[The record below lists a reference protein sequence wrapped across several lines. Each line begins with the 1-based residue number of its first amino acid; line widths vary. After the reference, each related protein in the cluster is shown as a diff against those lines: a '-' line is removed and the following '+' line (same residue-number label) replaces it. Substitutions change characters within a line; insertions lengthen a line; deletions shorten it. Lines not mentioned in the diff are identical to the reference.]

1 MSSRGAMIMNP
12 FELNM
17 ELQYACQQYYAFDN
31 PKMSDAE
38 YDFKFNQL
46 KEWVNNNPE
55 EAKKITNLVT
65 DSIGYAPLNIFET
78 VKHETP
84 MISLDNVFST
94 EDFVAWASKIYRDYP
109 NAQLA
114 TEYKYDGVAC
124 SVHYINGELVLG
136 ATRGDG
142 ATGENITENVRTI
155 RNLPKTIPYKGKMEV
170 RGEVVIPKAAFEAMN
185 QEIEEK
191 GGYTFATPRNA
202 AAGSLRQK
210 SPAITATR
218 PLIFLAYS
226 LHGDILDT
234 MEDMSDVFKF
244 LKEQGF
250 TFGMDYDGYP
260 CNSDVDAVLS
270 WYLRIIGSRS
280 NLPWDIDG
288 IVVKVHDLKT
298 QRELG
303 ELHRVPRWAIAYKF
317 PAEWGLG
324 FIGDIE
330 WQIGRTGKLTP
341 VARFYK
347 PVYIGGVEIYNAT
360 LVNPEQIKRLGI
372 TMSCMVRVERAGDVI
387 PKITQVVDDKSGDCR
402 IYKQLHTPTKCPYCD
417 NKTVMEGANLYCSV
431 YLCKGRIASEI
442 DYWVSRDIMDIE
454 GLGPQTVRQLMDADL
469 VKDKIDLYDL
479 ESKRDQLLALDG
491 WDTVSV
497 DNLIK
502 SINASKNPTLDRF
515 IAGLNIKHVGLVK
528 SKELALI
535 CGDVETFAGLS
546 IDAGFWPDEIKLNV
560 NAEMTLNRFLEV
572 MRNDV
577 IKLAHKVGGVKPM
590 AKRSDVFK
598 GRTYVITGSFENVS
612 RKNIEDALVK
622 LGAKIG
628 GSVTTN
634 TTALIAGENSGS
646 KFKKAQELRI
656 PILDQQWVNRMLV
669 EHAILL
675 KGETVA
681 AS

>member
-1 MSSRGAMIMNP
+1 MNP
-12 FELNM
+12 SELNM

-38 YDFKFNQL
+38 YDFKYNQL
-46 KEWVNNNPE
+46 KEWVANNPE
-55 EAKKITNLVT
+55 EAKKINNLVT
-65 DSIGYAPLNIFET
+65 ETIGYAPLNIFET

-94 EDFVAWASKIYRDYP
+94 EAFVSWATKIYRAYP

-142 ATGENITENVRTI
+142 TTGENITENVKTI
-155 RNLPKTIPYKGKMEV
+155 RNLPKTIPYKGKIEV
-170 RGEVVIPKAAFEAMN
+170 RGEVVIPKAAFESMN
-185 QEIEEK
+185 VEIEEK

-210 SPAITATR
+210 NPAITATR
-218 PLIFLAYS
+218 PLIFLVYS

-234 MEDMSDVFKF
+234 MKDMSDVFKF

-250 TFGMDYDGYP
+250 TFGMDYDCYP
-260 CNSDVDAVLS
+260 CNSDIDSVLS
-270 WYLRIIGSRS
+270 WYLKIVSSRS

-288 IVVKVHDLKT
+288 IVVKVHDLET
-298 QRELG
+298 QKELG
-303 ELHRVPRWAIAYKF
+303 ELQRVPRWAIAYKF

-341 VARFYK
+341 VARFFK

-402 IYKQLHTPTKCPYCD
+402 IYKQLRTPMNCPYCG
-417 NKTVMEGANLYCSV
+417 NATVMDGANLYCSV
-431 YLCKGRIASEI
+431 YLCSGRIASEI

-454 GLGPQTVRQLMDADL
+454 GLGPQTVRQLMEVGL
-469 VKDKIDLYDL
+469 IKDKFDLYDL
-479 ESKRDQLLALDG
+479 EHKRDQLLALDG
-491 WDTVSV
+491 WNTISV
-497 DNLIK
+497 DNLITA
-502 SINASKNPTLDRF
+502 INKSKNPTLDRY
-515 IAGLNIKHVGLVK
+515 IAGLNIKHIGLVK
-528 SKELALI
+528 AKEIAMA
-535 CGDVETFAGLS
+535 CGDVDTFAGMS
-546 IDAGFWPDEIKLNV
+546 MDCGTFNYDIKLNV
-560 NAEMTLNRFLEV
+560 NAQMTLNRFIEV
-572 MRNDV
+572 YFND
-577 IKLAHKVGGVKPM
+577 IRLWAEKIGGVKPM
-590 AKRSDVFK
+590 PKRNDVFK
-598 GRTYVITGSFENVS
+598 GRVYVITGSFDGLT
-612 RKNIEDALVK
+612 RKEIEDALVK
-622 LGAKIG
+622 MGARIG
-628 GSVTTN
+628 GSVSSN
-634 TTALIAGENSGS
+634 TTALIAGENAGS
-646 KFKKAQELRI
+646 KFKKAQELKV
-656 PILDQQWVNRMLV
+656 PILDKIWVTRMLL
-669 EHAILL
+669 EHAQLL
-675 KGETVA
+675 EKENKGA
-681 AS
+681 